1 MCVLNDHRKEVGV
14 KKEIAKITDSFLG
27 WEDHGIFTAT
37 LFVDYGGTSQGI
49 GNYCLVTKAGGEANG
64 MKFIMSLMSACGV
77 SSWEKILGKTIFVLS
92 DNNGRVIGVENLPTE
107 RGNLFIFADAFA
119 ETEMAS

>member
-1 MCVLNDHRKEVGV
+1 M

-64 MKFIMSLMSACGV
+64 MKFIMGLMSACGV
-77 SSWEKILGKTIFVLS
+77 VSWEKIVGKTIFVIS
-92 DNNGRVIGVENLPTE
+92 DDNGRVIGVENLPTE
-107 RGNLFIFADAFA
+107 RGNEFIFADAFK